1 MKLVTLSFSSAR
13 DFMVAVVGNSIFYQT
28 RTELAFGEPLVM
40 DVRLPGLVEA
50 MVTRG
55 RVTRVAPDGALIRVE
70 DEATMDFLKGVASGL
85 VSEREQRAR
94 SFPRFPVDL
103 QASVRDEQGGAPDEI
118 EAKTLDLGAGGAFLT
133 AERAPKVGAR
143 LRVVLGPTCDT
154 GEQLVLFGRV
164 TWTGHVGGERGF
176 GVRFRR
182 SAGDGTRLRQMLRH
196 SRETGEIPFA
206 A

>member
-28 RTELAFGEPLVM
+28 RTEFVLGEPVVM
-40 DVRLPGLVEA
+40 EVRVPGLVEP

-55 RVTRVAPDGALIRVE
+55 HVTRLAPDGALIRVE
-70 DEATMDFLKGVASGL
+70 DEATMDFLKDVASGL
-85 VSEREQRAR
+85 ISEREQRAR

-103 QASVRDEQGGAPDEI
+103 KASCRVEQGGLTDEL
-118 EAKTLDLGAGGAFLT
+118 EASTVDLGAGGAFLT
-133 AERAPKVGAR
+133 ASRVPKVGSR
-143 LRVVLGPTCDT
+143 VRVVLGPTCDT
-154 GEQLVLFGRV
+154 GEQLVMFGRV
-164 TWTGHVGGERGF
+164 TWTGTVGGERGF
-176 GVRFRR
+176 GLRFRR